1 MMTKRLYHMLWPALA
16 ASSLVACGG
25 QATPAP
31 VVGAPETEAPREQ
44 LLHLVERY
52 WDENGAAGPWYSW
65 GGAEMHYGEAPVD
78 TLAPQ
83 ALADSLA
90 RERRFLD
97 ALNGVARAPLDA
109 DGKLTYDIFRRER
122 ELTIESFTFP
132 SELLPVNPYDSM
144 PQRFALMAAAAERHA
159 LASERDFDVW
169 QSRVMVY
176 ERWTNQAID
185 NLREGMRRGYTLPL
199 AVVSRTLPV
208 LAALGEDR
216 PDSLFFQA
224 LGAAPGATD
233 APEQAR
239 LRGAIEA
246 VVKEKILPN
255 YVRLHDFMQRE
266 YLPRARNGV
275 GLSMLPLGRA
285 WYAHL
290 VKRATDGTQTPADLH
305 AQGLAEVERLRP
317 RLQAVL
323 AETAFAGNAHGFL
336 DSLHNDPHYSYR
348 SADDLLSAYVA
359 LKTEVAAAAPSLFS
373 VAPHADF
380 EIRSVESFRSAT
392 ASPLSYRRSLAS
404 GRNPAVLYVNT
415 AGLQAR
421 PALLSIA
428 RYLREAVPGHHYQL
442 ALQQERADLPR
453 FRRFGGAPAFIEGWG
468 LYASTLGEELNV
480 YRTPEAKFVALLAQ
494 LECAAGAV
502 IDTGMHA
509 QNWTRAQALDYLH
522 AQLPLD
528 DVAAANAVDRAV
540 ALPGE
545 ALSCIVGLAR
555 LQSVRAHA
563 QLSMGAR
570 FDVQA
575 FHAELLRNGAMPLD
589 LLDAEVQR
597 WAATA
602 AKMDAAPA
610 AGEAAQK

>member
-1 MMTKRLYHMLWPALA
+1 
-16 ASSLVACGG
+16 
-25 QATPAP
+25 
-31 VVGAPETEAPREQ
+31 
-44 LLHLVERY
+44 
-52 WDENGAAGPWYSW
+52 
-65 GGAEMHYGEAPVD
+65 
-78 TLAPQ
+78 
-83 ALADSLA
+83 
-90 RERRFLD
+90 
-97 ALNGVARAPLDA
+97 
-109 DGKLTYDIFRRER
+109 
-122 ELTIESFTFP
+122 
-132 SELLPVNPYDSM
+132 
-144 PQRFALMAAAAERHA
+144 
-159 LASERDFDVW
+159 
-169 QSRVMVY
+169 
-176 ERWTNQAID
+176 
-185 NLREGMRRGYTLPL
+185 
-199 AVVSRTLPV
+199 
-208 LAALGEDR
+208 
-216 PDSLFFQA
+216 
-224 LGAAPGATD
+224 
-233 APEQAR
+233 
-239 LRGAIEA
+239 
-246 VVKEKILPN
+246 
-255 YVRLHDFMQRE
+255 
-266 YLPRARNGV
+266 
-275 GLSMLPLGRA
+275 
-285 WYAHL
+285 
-290 VKRATDGTQTPADLH
+290 
-305 AQGLAEVERLRP
+305 
-317 RLQAVL
+317 
-323 AETAFAGNAHGFL
+323 
-336 DSLHNDPHYSYR
+336 
-348 SADDLLSAYVA
+348 
-359 LKTEVAAAAPSLFS
+359 
-373 VAPHADF
+373 
-380 EIRSVESFRSAT
+380 
-392 ASPLSYRRSLAS
+392 
-404 GRNPAVLYVNT
+404 
-415 AGLQAR
+415 
-421 PALLSIA
+421 LSIA